1 MQILSLIKPK
11 LLLKDL
17 VYPLN
22 IRNKLIKTVLKFK
35 LIYFEFLI
43 AQILS
48 LGKILVGLSPTSVTS
63 RYATAY
69 MDQAGSEIK
78 IFFKYLHR

>member
-48 LGKILVGLSPTSVTS
+48 FGEDFGRAEP
-63 RYATAY
+63 
-69 MDQAGSEIK
+69 DQRD
-78 IFFKYLHR
+78 L